1 MLSGKE
7 VSEDDEVQQKLPTR
21 GRSIQS
27 VLNEMRSSQ
36 ADEPVV
42 EAPVVTDDF
51 TPKPSDPNAAKLP
64 PEELDLFNYERTAA
78 A

>member
-1 MLSGKE
+1 MKLQQKLDSLLSGKE
-7 VSEDDEVQQKLPTR
+7 VSDEDDEVQLELPTR

-27 VLNEMRSSQ
+27 IINERRSSQ

-64 PEELDLFNYERTAA
+64 LKN
-78 A
+78 